1 MVETWNWNFTSS
13 GRSSSKSRS
22 YVRLPSTVVSSNSSL
37 CRPCWM
43 PAALACS
50 PILLYSSA
58 ARLTSSMVG
67 WGGPSRL
74 GTIIWVSPTSLAQ
87 AIRPAWSFR
96 SSSMLKCELTQLKP
110 TSLSMARSSAGLY
123 LARPAKPE
131 SEYPTG
137 EHNSMASKPA
147 VLSCWRAPG
156 KSLAIRSLT
165 DQVWHPMGRSSGLV
179 KNSLAPSE
187 NSPANAACCAT
198 VSQNCLLES
207 AVMAPPTS
215 LGGPADGYSSHP
227 ARRSGRMYLSAA
239 PALTTW
245 SLGRSQMSR
254 CPSIV
259 ATLPSSR
266 VSVTMLENS
275 KLPPGLTVPP
285 LQASSHSR
293 SLPGVR
299 GSVLGGGWNASILA
313 CGISL
318 GPRPLNPQR
327 IFPLSPMNS
336 SPSSS
341 SPSPLKGRSS
351 SSSAGRAGLR
361 PPSYQVKVT
370 GGISPRA
377 ANW

>member
-1 MVETWNWNFTSS
+1 
-13 GRSSSKSRS
+13 
-22 YVRLPSTVVSSNSSL
+22 
-37 CRPCWM
+37 M

-50 PILLYSSA
+50 PILSYSSA
-58 ARLTSSMVG
+58 ARLPSFVVG
-67 WGGPSRL
+67 GGGRPAWL
-74 GTIIWVSPTSLAQ
+74 GTIIWVSPPSLAQ

-165 DQVWHPMGRSSGLV
+165 DQVWHPMGRSSGLA

-215 LGGPADGYSSHP
+215 PRRAGG
-227 ARRSGRMYLSAA
+227 RL
-239 PALTTW
+239 
-245 SLGRSQMSR
+245 Q
-254 CPSIV
+254 
-259 ATLPSSR
+259 LPSRTAFRADVLVGGSR
-266 VSVTMLENS
+266 IDH
-275 KLPPGLTVPP
+275 
-285 LQASSHSR
+285 Q
-293 SLPGVR
+293 
-299 GSVLGGGWNASILA
+299 I
-313 CGISL
+313 
-318 GPRPLNPQR
+318 
-327 IFPLSPMNS
+327 
-336 SPSSS
+336 
-341 SPSPLKGRSS
+341 
-351 SSSAGRAGLR
+351 GRA
-361 PPSYQVKVT
+361 
-370 GGISPRA
+370 A
-377 ANW
+377 

>member
-1 MVETWNWNFTSS
+1 MV
-13 GRSSSKSRS
+13 
-22 YVRLPSTVVSSNSSL
+22 
-37 CRPCWM
+37 
-43 PAALACS
+43 
-50 PILLYSSA
+50 
-58 ARLTSSMVG
+58 
-67 WGGPSRL
+67 
-74 GTIIWVSPTSLAQ
+74 
-87 AIRPAWSFR
+87 
-96 SSSMLKCELTQLKP
+96 KCELTQLKP
-110 TSLSMARSSAGLY
+110 ASLSMRRSSAGLY
-123 LARPAKPE
+123 LARPSNPE
-131 SEYPTG
+131 SAYPTG
-137 EHNSMASKPA
+137 EHNSTLSKPA
-147 VLSCWRAPG
+147 AASCLRVPG
-156 KSLAIRSLT
+156 KSLAISSLT
-165 DQVWHPMGRSSGLV
+165 GQVWHPMGKSSGLAER
-179 KNSLAPSE
+179 STATSE
-187 NSPANAACCAT
+187 NSPANAACCAR
-198 VSQNCLLES
+198 VSQNSLLES

-215 LGGPADGYSSHP
+215 LGGPADGYSSHL

-239 PALTTW
+239 PALTTCR
-245 SLGRSQMSR
+245 LRRSQMSR

-266 VSVTMLENS
+266 ASVTMLENS
-275 KLPPGLTVPP
+275 KLPPGLTVLP

-293 SLPGVR
+293 SLPNER

-318 GPRPLNPQR
+318 GPRPSNPQR

-341 SPSPLKGRSS
+341 SPSPLKGRSA

>member
-1 MVETWNWNFTSS
+1 
-13 GRSSSKSRS
+13 
-22 YVRLPSTVVSSNSSL
+22 
-37 CRPCWM
+37 M

-165 DQVWHPMGRSSGLV
+165 DQVWHPMGRSSGLA

-198 VSQNCLLES
+198 VSQNSLLVS
-207 AVMAPPTS
+207 AVIGPSNVARRP
-215 LGGPADGYSSHP
+215 GGPADGYSSHP
-227 ARRSGRMYLSAA
+227 ARRSGRMNFSAA
-239 PALTTW
+239 GALVTW
-245 SLGRSQMSR
+245 RLVRSQASR
-254 CPSIV
+254 WPSIV

-293 SLPGVR
+293 ALPGER

-341 SPSPLKGRSS
+341 SPSPLKGRFS

-377 ANW
+377 ANWYRMMEAIG